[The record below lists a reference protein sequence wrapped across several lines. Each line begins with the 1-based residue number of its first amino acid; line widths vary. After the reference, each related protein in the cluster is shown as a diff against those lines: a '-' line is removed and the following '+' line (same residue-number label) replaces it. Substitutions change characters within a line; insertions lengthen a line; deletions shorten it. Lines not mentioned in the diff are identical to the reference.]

1 MIMSVRHLGS
11 ARWCGLALAAFA
23 GAVAPWA
30 VGSEDLKSPNAAMLA
45 AEINLQRGDCDQAS
59 HQYLAASE
67 KFTDT
72 KLAARAADVALQCG
86 QYSLAEQAAA
96 RWQTLAPG
104 ASEAVLASV
113 RAQLG
118 QFHITA
124 ARAEFL
130 GWLLRSPA
138 PADADVAAAIDSLSQ
153 RAGAEP
159 TLAMLRGSQAKQLA
173 AGAVE
178 RALAAVA
185 LDGWDFALSLRYS
198 AQAGGEGADAAVT
211 AALRGRAH
219 AGLGQ
224 ADEALAAARAAAA
237 DQGAPERF
245 ALIDVLLLLD
255 RDDQAETELM
265 NLRTDQTA
273 GAEARRRL
281 AVLAYTRGNYV
292 LAEQRFREL
301 LSNPESQAAAV
312 YYLSVLAAQR
322 GDTSAALRGFSALGG
337 TSLDRVAR
345 QRMAELLYRDGQQE
359 NAIQLLAPAEG
370 ADVTQ
375 RLDAELSVDELLASH
390 GAADRAVTRIE
401 QALKHYPQHP
411 ELLYQHAVFLE
422 RAGKTDRAV
431 AALDAM
437 HRDRPQDA
445 GITNALGYT
454 LADHSLELP
463 RAEQLI
469 REALRDEPD
478 NPAMLDSLGW
488 VLYRRHEGRE
498 ALPVLERAFRLFHDG
513 DIGAHWGEV
522 LWSVGEKEQAR
533 AAWRRALA
541 ADPDNETLRAVISR
555 FAPDLKIPQGAPGQV
570 RPGAGTAV

>member
-1 MIMSVRHLGS
+1 MIMSVRHLRS
-11 ARWCGLALAAFA
+11 ARGCGFAVAAFA
-23 GAVAPWA
+23 CAIAPWA
-30 VGSEDLKSPNAAMLA
+30 NGSEDLKSPNAAMLA

-59 HQYLAASE
+59 RQYLTASE

-86 QYSLAEQAAA
+86 AYSLAEQAAA
-96 RWQTLAPG
+96 RWQTLAPD

-118 QFHITA
+118 QYHITA

-153 RAGAEP
+153 HAGAGP
-159 TLAMLRGSQAKQLA
+159 TLAMLRGSQAKQFA

-178 RALAAVA
+178 RSLAATA
-185 LDGWDFALSLRYS
+185 LDGWDFALSLQYS
-198 AQAGGEGADAAVT
+198 AQAGGEGVDAAVT

-224 ADEALAAARAAAA
+224 ADEALTAARAAAA
-237 DQGAPERF
+237 DHNAQERF

-281 AVLAYTRGNYV
+281 AVLAFTQGNYV

-322 GDTSAALRGFSALGG
+322 GDTSAALRGYSALGG

-375 RLDAELSVDELLASH
+375 RLEAELSVDELLASH

-437 HRDRPQDA
+437 HRDRPQDS

-454 LADHSLELP
+454 LADHSRELP

-533 AAWRRALA
+533 TAWRRALA
-541 ADPDNETLRAVISR
+541 ADPDNDTLKAVVSR
-555 FAPDLKIPQGAPGQV
+555 FAPDLAVPQSAPGQV